1 MVFAWPVFTAFY
13 LFVVILIE
21 NVTVA
26 LETATDQGLYDFW
39 EVAQIFENGISEVQ
53 KTEKQTRGK
62 AGL

>member
-26 LETATDQGLYDFW
+26 LETATDQGLYDF
-39 EVAQIFENGISEVQ
+39 
-53 KTEKQTRGK
+53 
-62 AGL
+62 